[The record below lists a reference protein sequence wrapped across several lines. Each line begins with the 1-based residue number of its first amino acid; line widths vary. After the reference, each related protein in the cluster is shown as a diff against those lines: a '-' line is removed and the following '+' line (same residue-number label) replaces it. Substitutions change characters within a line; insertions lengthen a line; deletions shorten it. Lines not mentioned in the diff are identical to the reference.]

1 VPETSS
7 ETSPEPEKASDTVAP
22 IDADKV
28 GRHARRATTAR
39 STRDRRAPV
48 PSESFEAEPS
58 RNERLLFM
66 ISVGLLVL
74 LAIAL
79 AAWSIR

>member
-7 ETSPEPEKASDTVAP
+7 ETSPEPDKSDTVAP
-22 IDADKV
+22 LDADKV
-28 GRHARRATTAR
+28 RRHSRRGTAAS
-39 STRDRRAPV
+39 STRDRRESV
-48 PSESFEAEPS
+48 TSERYEAEPS
-58 RNERLLFM
+58 RDERLLFM

-79 AAWSIR
+79 VAWSIR